1 LTLLLGERYVFNKVR
16 AKLTTSLGVTSVK
29 RFPIRMMKSL
39 GQSADWPLSNFHY
52 LTSNAAIIAALVNS
66 DVITAPHFDDLHLLP
81 MRAGFNP
88 GSCPAEAIASE
99 ALSNEPTHC
108 AELREM

>member
-1 LTLLLGERYVFNKVR
+1 
-16 AKLTTSLGVTSVK
+16 
-29 RFPIRMMKSL
+29 MMKSL
-39 GQSADWPLSNFHY
+39 DPSPDWPLSKFHY
-52 LTSNAAIIAALVNS
+52 LTSNVAIIAALVNS

-81 MRAGFNP
+81 MRGSFNS

-99 ALSNEPTHC
+99 AISDEPIHC